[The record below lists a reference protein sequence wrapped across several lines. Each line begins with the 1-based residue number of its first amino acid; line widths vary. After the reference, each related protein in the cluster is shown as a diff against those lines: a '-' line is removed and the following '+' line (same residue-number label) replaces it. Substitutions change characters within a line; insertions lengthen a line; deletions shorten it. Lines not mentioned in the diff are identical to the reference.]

1 MTAKKNNLNEQSL
14 VRDYL
19 SQNPDFFEQNPDVF
33 EALNISHNSGKAIS
47 LVERQIGLMRDRN
60 KDMAAQIDQMQT
72 TAQDN
77 ALLMKKTNRLVL
89 NLVQAKD
96 LSQLIKALSVSLKSD
111 FSTEFFS
118 LTLINDDTI
127 AAKTAANFVSKD
139 EAKSIINDI
148 LTAQK
153 AVCGV
158 REEEELSLLFGNQA
172 KDIGS
177 ILALPLKNSVTFG
190 VLALGH
196 RDPSFYSQEIG
207 TVFIDYIGDLL
218 NELIPKFLLSKN

>member
-77 ALLMKKTNRLVL
+77 ALLMEKTNRLVL

-96 LSQLIKALSVSLKSD
+96 LTQLIKALSVSLKSD

-118 LTLINDDTI
+118 LTLINDDII

-153 AVCGV
+153 AVCGA
-158 REEEELSLLFGNQA
+158 REEELSLLFGNQA

>member
-47 LVERQIGLMRDRN
+47 LVERQIDLMRDRN
-60 KDMAAQIDQMQT
+60 KDMATLIDQMQT
-72 TAQDN
+72 TAKDN
-77 ALLMKKTNRLVL
+77 ALLMEKTKRLVL

-96 LSQLIKALSVSLKSD
+96 LTQLIKALSVSLKSD

-118 LTLINDDTI
+118 LTLINDDII

-153 AVCGV
+153 AVCGA
-158 REEEELSLLFGNQA
+158 REEELSLLFGNQA

-218 NELIPKFLLSKN
+218 NELIPKFLIYKN

>member
-47 LVERQIGLMRDRN
+47 LVERQIDLMRDRN
-60 KDMAAQIDQMQT
+60 KDMATQIDQMQT
-72 TAQDN
+72 TAKDN
-77 ALLMKKTNRLVL
+77 ALLMEKTKRLVL

-96 LSQLIKALSVSLKSD
+96 LTQLIKALSVSLKSD

-118 LTLINDDTI
+118 LTLINDDII

-153 AVCGV
+153 AVCGA
-158 REEEELSLLFGNQA
+158 REEELSLLFGNQA

-196 RDPSFYSQEIG
+196 RDPSFYSQE
-207 TVFIDYIGDLL
+207 VVPVYIDYIGDLL
-218 NELIPKFLLSKN
+218 N

>member
-19 SQNPDFFEQNPDVF
+19 SRNPDFFEQNPDIF
-33 EALNISHNSGKAIS
+33 EVLNISHNSGKATS

-60 KDMAAQIDQMQT
+60 KDLAAQIDQMQT

-96 LSQLIKALSVSLKSD
+96 LTQLIKALSFSLKND

-118 LTLINDDTI
+118 LTLFKDDTI
-127 AAKTAANFVSKD
+127 VAKTTANFVSKD

-153 AVCGV
+153 AVYGV
-158 REEEELSLLFGNQA
+158 RKEEELSLLFGNQA

-190 VLALGH
+190 VLAFGH
-196 RDPSFYSQEIG
+196 RDPSYYSQEIG

-218 NELIPKFLLSKN
+218 NELISKYLIYNN

>member
-19 SQNPDFFEQNPDVF
+19 SQNPDFFEQNPDIF
-33 EALNISHNSGKAIS
+33 EALNIPHNSGKAIS

-77 ALLMKKTNRLVL
+77 ALLMEKTNRLVL
-89 NLVQAKD
+89 NLAQAKD
-96 LSQLIKALSVSLKSD
+96 LTQLIKALSVSLKSD

-158 REEEELSLLFGNQA
+158 RKKEELSLLFGNQA
-172 KDIGS
+172 KDLGS

-190 VLALGH
+190 VLALGN